1 MLNFKFKIILKFF
14 RSIVMSESKMRPM
27 WLKYSALCRRQ
38 GKLSMSRNVL
48 QSLLGV
54 TSDTPFS
61 KISISTLALDDQS
74 FQLALAVCKQ
84 LWIEG

>member
-1 MLNFKFKIILKFF
+1 
-14 RSIVMSESKMRPM
+14 MSEGELRPM
-27 WLKYSALCRRQ
+27 WIKYSALCRRQ

-54 TSDTPFS
+54 TSDIPLS
-61 KISISTLALDDQS
+61 KISISTLALDEQS
-74 FQLALAVCKQ
+74 PQLALAICKQ